1 MAGVRS
7 VFAVLLLLA
16 TFLPSQTLAQPTEP
30 TTYADPAGRFTV
42 PVPTGWHVEERSGY
56 VVLTDPDQAIDV
68 RLVVVQAPDVDQGI
82 AAAWKVV
89 DAAFNLPIASSIEP
103 PVGAGVEHALN
114 VNYNTGDQ
122 QRFAAAYG
130 QQVQGTTYAVL
141 VEGSMDAL
149 ARRSSQVNLIAT
161 GLRITSVKETSL
173 VGTAPRPLSPAMI
186 AELERYTADTMQR
199 LGVPGASVAVVQ
211 GGQVV
216 YAHGFGVREQGGS
229 DLVTPDTLMMIGSTT
244 KTMTTLLMA
253 QLVDAGALRWDEPV
267 VDILPTFAMADPA
280 VTERV
285 TVKNLVCACTG
296 VPRRDMEI
304 LFGNHPRTAENVIA
318 SLQGFQFFTQPGE
331 AFQYSNQMV
340 ATGGYIAALA
350 AGGEYGSLR
359 DDYVTLVQQRIFD
372 PIGMPNTTF
381 SFDRVAQSPDAAW
394 PHGQYL
400 DGSYAPIPMDLEYFV
415 QPFAPAGGVWSSAD
429 DMARYLIT
437 QLHGG
442 VPPDGTRIVSA
453 ENLGVTWTPQVA
465 IDSINS
471 YGLGWIVSRYKSLQ
485 VLQHGGN
492 TLGFTSD
499 FAMVPEADL
508 GVVVLSN
515 ARASNTFNQA
525 VRQRVLELVYGQP
538 AGSDAT
544 VGFYEQLLQKNQ
556 QELAARAQPLD
567 AEAVAPFL
575 GSYSNDALGAISLS
589 VGEDGTL
596 TLQTPEWSTGLQPVR
611 DDQGNVQYVSA
622 GPPQAGVPFSLVME
636 ADGTP
641 VIVLTVPPDTYRFT
655 PVQ

>member
-1 MAGVRS
+1 MARVRS
-7 VFAVLLLLA
+7 ALAVLLLLMA
-16 TFLPSQTLAQPTEP
+16 LLPSFAQAQAAEP
-30 TTYADPAGRFTV
+30 TTYADPAGHFSV
-42 PVPTGWHVEERSGY
+42 PVPTGWQAQEAPGY
-56 VVLTDPDQAIDV
+56 LVLTDPDKAIAV
-68 RLVVVQAPDVDQGI
+68 RVVVVQAPDVSQGI

-89 DAAFNLPIASSIEP
+89 DPAFNLPIANSAEP
-103 PVGAGVEHALN
+103 PTRAGVEHALN

-130 QQVQGTTYAVL
+130 QQVQGATYAVL
-141 VEGSMDAL
+141 IEGSMDAL

-173 VGTAPRPLSPAMI
+173 VGMAPRPLSPEMT
-186 AELERYTADTMQR
+186 AEIEQYTADTMQR

-216 YAHGFGVREQGGS
+216 YAHGFGVREQGGT
-229 DLVTPDTLMMIGSTT
+229 DPVTPDTQMMIGSTT

-253 QLVDAGALRWDEPV
+253 QLVDEGALRWDEPV

-304 LFGNHPRTAENVIA
+304 LFGNHPRTAEDVIA
-318 SLQGFQFFTQPGE
+318 SLRAFQFFTQPGE

-350 AGGEYGSLR
+350 AGGEYGNLH
-359 DDYVTLVQQRIFD
+359 DDYVSLVQQRIFD

-381 SFDRVAQSPDAAW
+381 SFESVAQSPDAAW

-415 QPFAPAGGVWSSAD
+415 GPFAPAGGVWSTAD

-442 VPPDGTRIVSA
+442 VTPDGTRIVSA

-465 IDSINS
+465 IDSNNS
-471 YGLGWIVSRYKSLQ
+471 YGLGWIVSRYKGLQ

-538 AGSDAT
+538 AESEAA
-544 VGFYEQLLQKNQ
+544 VGFYEQLMQKNR
-556 QELAARAQPLD
+556 QELAARALPLD

-575 GSYSNDALGAISLS
+575 GSFSNEALGTISLS

-611 DDQGNVQYVSA
+611 DEQGNVQYVSA

-636 ADGTP
+636 SDGTP
-641 VIVLTVPPDTYRFT
+641 VVLLALPPDTYRFT
-655 PVQ
+655 PIQ